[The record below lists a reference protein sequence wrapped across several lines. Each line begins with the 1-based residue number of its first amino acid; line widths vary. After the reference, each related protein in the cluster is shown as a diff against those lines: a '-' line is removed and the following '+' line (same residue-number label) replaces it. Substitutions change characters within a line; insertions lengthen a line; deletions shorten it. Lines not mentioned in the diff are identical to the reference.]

1 MALYYFISFIL
12 LGIYIFL
19 GEGWI
24 INKTVN
30 DTVHELA
37 IGAFG
42 ALLGMAINT
51 IINLR
56 NKLWVCLWAS
66 TIYRYRHIRI
76 SAAYIF
82 KIHLDGKYLL
92 VKGRN
97 INQFQPVGG
106 VYKRLPDSSKF
117 FQGLEI
123 LDDQKIP
130 ICDTTRNDLRIRVKG
145 SRVHKFLQWFDS
157 NQDREISHWREFC
170 EELILTNILTAN
182 IFPHINYKFL
192 HRNPLYIH
200 NSSFYEC
207 PEILIHEVYELLPT
221 DVQANA
227 LKQLIHTEQST
238 SDFHWVTED
247 AIRRLG
253 YLPDNTKPFAIA
265 EHATSLFDKEFK
277 IK

>member
-1 MALYYFISFIL
+1 M
-12 LGIYIFL
+12 
-19 GEGWI
+19 
-24 INKTVN
+24 
-30 DTVHELA
+30 HELA
-37 IGAFG
+37 VGAFG
-42 ALLGMAINT
+42 ALLGMAINS

-56 NKLWVCLWAS
+56 TKLWVCFCAS

-82 KIHLDGKYLL
+82 KIHVDGKYLL

-97 INQFQPVGG
+97 INQLQPVGG

-117 FQGLEI
+117 FQDLEI
-123 LDDQKIP
+123 LDDQQIP
-130 ICDTTRNDLRIRVKG
+130 ICDTTRHDLRIRVKG

-170 EELILTNILTAN
+170 EELIITNILTAS
-182 IFPHINYKFL
+182 IFPHINYKLL

-200 NSSFYEC
+200 YSNFYGC
-207 PEILIHEVYELLPT
+207 PEILIHEVYELLPNPA
-221 DVQANA
+221 QLAE
-227 LKQLIHTEQST
+227 LKQLMQAEQPT

-247 AIRRLG
+247 AIKRLG

-265 EHATSLFDKEFK
+265 EHATSLFEKEFK

>member
-1 MALYYFISFIL
+1 MTLYYIITFL
-12 LGIYIFL
+12 FL
-19 GEGWI
+19 GVFIFFGDSWI
-24 INKTVN
+24 PNKQVN
-30 DTVHELA
+30 DTLHELA

-56 NKLWVCLWAS
+56 SKLWVCFLAA
-66 TIYRYRHIRI
+66 TIYRNQHIRV

-82 KIHLDGKYLL
+82 KINIDGKCLL

-97 INQFQPVGG
+97 IDQLQPVGG
-106 VYKRLPDSSKF
+106 VYKRLPDSSRL
-117 FQGLEI
+117 FQDLEI
-123 LDDQKIP
+123 LDDKCIP
-130 ICDTTRNDLRIRVKG
+130 ICDTTRQDLRIRVKG
-145 SRVHKFLQWFDS
+145 KYLHKFLQWFDS

-170 EELILTNILTAN
+170 EELIRTHILDSN
-182 IFPHINYKFL
+182 VFPLINYKFL

-200 NSSFYEC
+200 YSAFYEC

-221 DVQANA
+221 ESQVTSLRHLLQ
-227 LKQLIHTEQST
+227 TEQLGSK
-238 SDFHWVTED
+238 FRWVTED
-247 AIRRLG
+247 AIKRLG

-265 EHATSLFDKEFK
+265 EHTISLFDKEFK